1 MSSRRRRQKKGL
13 VSDINVVPYIDV
25 MLVLLV
31 IFMVTAPMLT
41 SGVTIELP
49 EASTEPMNIETN
61 EEPLIVSV
69 RTNGELF
76 INVGG
81 EETSPVTLGVVKDRV
96 MKVLAARPQTQV
108 QLRGDTRLDYGTL
121 MQVMSALQDAGV
133 VSIGL
138 VAEALNGSPWREF
151 NSTIFACCRL
161 TCANHWIVLH
171 RHGARSEYGFP
182 TPSASDPSD
191 SPELRAIG
199 SSSIAGEGKSCSR
212 CRGGK
217 KTGESRSGET

>member
-1 MSSRRRRQKKGL
+1 
-13 VSDINVVPYIDV
+13 

-138 VAEALNGSPWREF
+138 VAEAP
-151 NSTIFACCRL
+151 
-161 TCANHWIVLH
+161 
-171 RHGARSEYGFP
+171 
-182 TPSASDPSD
+182 
-191 SPELRAIG
+191 
-199 SSSIAGEGKSCSR
+199 
-212 CRGGK
+212 
-217 KTGESRSGET
+217 

>member
-1 MSSRRRRQKKGL
+1 MSNRRRRQKKGL

-138 VAEALNGSPWREF
+138 VAEAP
-151 NSTIFACCRL
+151 
-161 TCANHWIVLH
+161 
-171 RHGARSEYGFP
+171 
-182 TPSASDPSD
+182 
-191 SPELRAIG
+191 
-199 SSSIAGEGKSCSR
+199 
-212 CRGGK
+212 
-217 KTGESRSGET
+217 

>member
-138 VAEALNGSPWREF
+138 VAEAP
-151 NSTIFACCRL
+151 
-161 TCANHWIVLH
+161 
-171 RHGARSEYGFP
+171 
-182 TPSASDPSD
+182 
-191 SPELRAIG
+191 
-199 SSSIAGEGKSCSR
+199 
-212 CRGGK
+212 
-217 KTGESRSGET
+217 

>member
-1 MSSRRRRQKKGL
+1 MSNVESSSSPKKGL

-138 VAEALNGSPWREF
+138 VAEAP
-151 NSTIFACCRL
+151 
-161 TCANHWIVLH
+161 
-171 RHGARSEYGFP
+171 
-182 TPSASDPSD
+182 
-191 SPELRAIG
+191 
-199 SSSIAGEGKSCSR
+199 
-212 CRGGK
+212 
-217 KTGESRSGET
+217 

>member
-81 EETSPVTLGVVKDRV
+81 EESSPVTLGVVKDRV

-138 VAEALNGSPWREF
+138 VAEAP
-151 NSTIFACCRL
+151 
-161 TCANHWIVLH
+161 
-171 RHGARSEYGFP
+171 
-182 TPSASDPSD
+182 
-191 SPELRAIG
+191 
-199 SSSIAGEGKSCSR
+199 
-212 CRGGK
+212 
-217 KTGESRSGET
+217 

>member
-96 MKVLAARPQTQV
+96 MKVLAARAQTQV

-138 VAEALNGSPWREF
+138 VAEAP
-151 NSTIFACCRL
+151 
-161 TCANHWIVLH
+161 
-171 RHGARSEYGFP
+171 
-182 TPSASDPSD
+182 
-191 SPELRAIG
+191 
-199 SSSIAGEGKSCSR
+199 
-212 CRGGK
+212 
-217 KTGESRSGET
+217 

>member
-1 MSSRRRRQKKGL
+1 
-13 VSDINVVPYIDV
+13 

-41 SGVTIELP
+41 SGVTIEWP

-133 VSIGL
+133 LSIGL
-138 VAEALNGSPWREF
+138 VAEVP
-151 NSTIFACCRL
+151 
-161 TCANHWIVLH
+161 
-171 RHGARSEYGFP
+171 
-182 TPSASDPSD
+182 
-191 SPELRAIG
+191 
-199 SSSIAGEGKSCSR
+199 
-212 CRGGK
+212 
-217 KTGESRSGET
+217 

>member
-31 IFMVTAPMLT
+31 IFVVTAPMLT

-138 VAEALNGSPWREF
+138 VAEAP
-151 NSTIFACCRL
+151 
-161 TCANHWIVLH
+161 
-171 RHGARSEYGFP
+171 
-182 TPSASDPSD
+182 
-191 SPELRAIG
+191 
-199 SSSIAGEGKSCSR
+199 
-212 CRGGK
+212 
-217 KTGESRSGET
+217 

>member
-25 MLVLLV
+25 MLVLLL

-138 VAEALNGSPWREF
+138 VAEAP
-151 NSTIFACCRL
+151 
-161 TCANHWIVLH
+161 
-171 RHGARSEYGFP
+171 
-182 TPSASDPSD
+182 
-191 SPELRAIG
+191 
-199 SSSIAGEGKSCSR
+199 
-212 CRGGK
+212 
-217 KTGESRSGET
+217 

>member
-81 EETSPVTLGVVKDRV
+81 EETSQVTLGVVKDRV

-138 VAEALNGSPWREF
+138 VAEAP
-151 NSTIFACCRL
+151 
-161 TCANHWIVLH
+161 
-171 RHGARSEYGFP
+171 
-182 TPSASDPSD
+182 
-191 SPELRAIG
+191 
-199 SSSIAGEGKSCSR
+199 
-212 CRGGK
+212 
-217 KTGESRSGET
+217 

>member
-133 VSIGL
+133 LSIGL
-138 VAEALNGSPWREF
+138 VAEVP
-151 NSTIFACCRL
+151 
-161 TCANHWIVLH
+161 
-171 RHGARSEYGFP
+171 
-182 TPSASDPSD
+182 
-191 SPELRAIG
+191 
-199 SSSIAGEGKSCSR
+199 
-212 CRGGK
+212 
-217 KTGESRSGET
+217 

>member
-138 VAEALNGSPWREF
+138 VAEVP
-151 NSTIFACCRL
+151 
-161 TCANHWIVLH
+161 
-171 RHGARSEYGFP
+171 
-182 TPSASDPSD
+182 
-191 SPELRAIG
+191 
-199 SSSIAGEGKSCSR
+199 
-212 CRGGK
+212 
-217 KTGESRSGET
+217 

>member
-1 MSSRRRRQKKGL
+1 MSGRRRRQKKGL

-49 EASTEPMNIETN
+49 EASTEPLSVETN

-69 RTNGELF
+69 RTSGELF

-81 EETSPVTLGVVKDRV
+81 DETLPVTLGVVKDRV

-108 QLRGDTRLDYGTL
+108 QLRGDTKLDYGTL

-138 VAEALNGSPWREF
+138 VAE
-151 NSTIFACCRL
+151 
-161 TCANHWIVLH
+161 
-171 RHGARSEYGFP
+171 
-182 TPSASDPSD
+182 TP
-191 SPELRAIG
+191 
-199 SSSIAGEGKSCSR
+199 
-212 CRGGK
+212 
-217 KTGESRSGET
+217 